1 MHKNAQLKQAH
12 DQLEQKI
19 AVFKLL
25 FDLEKG
31 MARASNEQELVEAV
45 LVQTIRATE
54 TGVGAL
60 LLRSEQRSDFVL
72 YVLREAGNKGP
83 VRSFVKHVGGLVGRC
98 MSEASPLLA
107 ERLDDEDDVTSSDT
121 TVVGCDVESGIAVP
135 LEGEEGAIMG
145 ALAFYD
151 RVDGNTFSNDDLEL
165 LRLVG
170 ANASTAISLRK
181 ERESREA
188 TERLS
193 TIGRLLS
200 SVLHDLKT
208 PMTVIS
214 GYVQLLSITKDAHQR
229 EEYSELVM
237 KQFEHITAM
246 QKEVLAFARGE
257 RSLLLSRI
265 YLYKFFE
272 EFEANVRRELEGRAI
287 AFVLNLEDR
296 GIARFDEGK
305 MTRALHNL
313 VRNAQDA
320 IGDTAGTITV
330 DVKRDK
336 DDLVIS
342 VSDTGPGI
350 PKEIEGKLFQSFV
363 TAGKK
368 GGTGLGLA
376 IVKKVVEEHGGQVSV
391 MSSKKGAV
399 FTIRLPQ
406 TASAPAHAA
415 SSPAPKSNRSS

>member
-1 MHKNAQLKQAH
+1 
-12 DQLEQKI
+12 
-19 AVFKLL
+19 
-25 FDLEKG
+25 
-31 MARASNEQELVEAV
+31 
-45 LVQTIRATE
+45 
-54 TGVGAL
+54 
-60 LLRSEQRSDFVL
+60 
-72 YVLREAGNKGP
+72 
-83 VRSFVKHVGGLVGRC
+83 
-98 MSEASPLLA
+98 
-107 ERLDDEDDVTSSDT
+107 
-121 TVVGCDVESGIAVP
+121 
-135 LEGEEGAIMG
+135 
-145 ALAFYD
+145 
-151 RVDGNTFSNDDLEL
+151 
-165 LRLVG
+165 
-170 ANASTAISLRK
+170 
-181 ERESREA
+181 
-188 TERLS
+188 
-193 TIGRLLS
+193 
-200 SVLHDLKT
+200 
-208 PMTVIS
+208 
-214 GYVQLLSITKDAHQR
+214 
-229 EEYSELVM
+229 M

-391 MSSKKGAV
+391 TSSKKGAV